1 MKDDL
6 RQRPAMAASILCVV
20 GARPNLVKMA
30 PIMAALARL
39 DPPPRLWLVHTGQ
52 HYGQAM
58 DGQFFQDLALPQ
70 PDVNLGVGS
79 GSHAEQT
86 ATVMLRFEPVLEQI
100 APDALLVV
108 GDVNSTLACALVAS
122 KKNVPVIHVEAG
134 LRSRDRSMPEEIN
147 RILTDQLSELL
158 LTSEPSANTN
168 LLQEGIAPQR
178 IHEVGNVMIDSLQQ
192 HLQRAVPV
200 RQLLDGLGR
209 ADLLGERIG
218 YAVITAHRPSNVDDA
233 ASLRALLELVAG
245 VAHELPVIF
254 PMHPR
259 TRDMVARFGL
269 QHLLDH
275 PALLVTDPLGY
286 LEMLGVLKDA
296 RVILT
301 DSGGLQE
308 EALMLGVPCITLRD
322 STERPC
328 TVDGGG
334 NTLVSRDR
342 GLALRVVADVLLG
355 VRGPGSRPA
364 LWDGHAAQRIA
375 QVTQAWLAER
385 KGWVRC

>member
-6 RQRPAMAASILCVV
+6 RPGPPAILCVV

-30 PIMAALARL
+30 PIMAALAQL
-39 DPPPRLWLVHTGQ
+39 EPPPRLWLVHTGQ
-52 HYGQAM
+52 HYGEAM
-58 DGQFFQDLALPQ
+58 DGQFFRDLALPQ

-134 LRSRDRSMPEEIN
+134 LRSNDRRMPEEIN

-158 LTSEPSANTN
+158 LTSEPIAQAN

-178 IHEVGNVMIDSLQQ
+178 IHEVGNVMIDSLRQ
-192 HLQRAVPV
+192 HLERAVPV
-200 RQLLDGLGR
+200 HRQLDQLGR
-209 ADLLGERIG
+209 PDLLQHGVG
-218 YAVITAHRPSNVDDA
+218 YAVVTAHRPSNVDDA
-233 ASLRALLELVAG
+233 DSLGALLELVAS

-269 QHLLDH
+269 AQMLEH
-275 PALLVTDPLGY
+275 PDLLVTGPLGY

-296 RVILT
+296 RVVLT

-308 EALMLGVPCITLRD
+308 EALMLGIPCITLRD

-328 TVDGGG
+328 TLDGGG
-334 NTLVSRDR
+334 NTLVAGDHAQ
-342 GLALRVVADVLLG
+342 ALLVLADVLLG
-355 VRGPGSRPA
+355 VRGAGHKPA
-364 LWDGHAAQRIA
+364 LWDGHAAERIA
-375 QVTQAWLAER
+375 RVTHAWLAER
-385 KGWVRC
+385 QG

>member
-6 RQRPAMAASILCVV
+6 RPGPPAILCVV

-30 PIMAALARL
+30 PIMAALAQL
-39 DPPPRLWLVHTGQ
+39 EPPPRLWLVHTGQ
-52 HYGQAM
+52 HYGEAM
-58 DGQFFQDLALPQ
+58 DGQFFRDLSLPQ

-134 LRSRDRSMPEEIN
+134 LRSKDRRMPEEIN

-158 LTSEPSANTN
+158 LTSEPIAHAN

-178 IHEVGNVMIDSLQQ
+178 IHEVGNVMIDSLRQ
-192 HLQRAVPV
+192 HVQRAVPV
-200 RQLLDGLGR
+200 HLQLDQLGR
-209 ADLLGERIG
+209 PDLLQHGVG
-218 YAVITAHRPSNVDDA
+218 YAVVTAHRPSNVDDA
-233 ASLRALLELVAG
+233 DSLHALLDLVAS

-254 PMHPR
+254 PIHPR

-269 QHLLDH
+269 EYMLDR
-275 PALLVTDPLGY
+275 PELLVTGPLGY

-328 TVDGGG
+328 TLDGGG
-334 NTLVSRDR
+334 NTLVAGDHAQ
-342 GLALRVVADVLLG
+342 ALRVLADVLLG
-355 VRGPGSRPA
+355 VRGAGKQPD

-375 QVTQAWLAER
+375 QVTRDWLAER
-385 KGWVRC
+385 QG